1 MSVVAWSP
9 LDKVQAAFSPK
20 AALRR
25 GTALVA
31 AGKTRKAFRLLA
43 RAARSGCAEAEYRVG
58 LCYVEG
64 TGVPA
69 SLAEGVRWLERA
81 ADRGHVAAQLLM
93 AGICLHGSPARSA
106 GAPGGGADLVG
117 TADQGGPDYV
127 AAIRWA
133 RRAAEHGCA
142 EAQALLGFML
152 TTGSEHLRNPDEAGR
167 WHARSA
173 TAGSPQADLDHAI
186 ALAHWGGDEAL
197 QHEVVMHLRKAAEAE
212 LPAALY
218 LLGVASQHGFGVAPD
233 QTEAAAY
240 YRRAAERGHRAA
252 QLQWGLA
259 LARGA
264 GVPEN
269 ASEGQTWLRRAALGG
284 DPQAAA
290 ALGDLYACDGGLPA
304 NELAAHERRRAAEAG
319 QMDGH
324 PISPAATA
332 DRPGNADELAARRV
346 EGIDRSSTEEA
357 VDPQPASCPCGSGL
371 RSDRCCDLDAGYPVR
386 ADVRGQLEPLLRRA
400 REAFATGDVTA
411 AESLCIHV
419 LNVDPRVPD
428 ALWMLCQ
435 IRGRADNQRA
445 ARSLLRR
452 LVAIDPNHLDATL
465 ELASLLFQRGD
476 MASAEPLARN
486 AVRLAPTHPRSHKLM
501 AMVLT
506 EGGRPRPGEYHYRR
520 AIELSG
526 TADPILQANLAWNLK
541 CQGKIGE
548 ARRLYEESVKAAP
561 DVFQTWLG
569 WGRLEEAER
578 DFAAARL
585 RLEQA
590 ARIRPNDPALR
601 LERAVLRS
609 REGDDLAA
617 LAELEPPDARRDRD
631 GACAAETLNSYAL
644 LEKGR
649 ILDRLQRYDE
659 AFACFA
665 EAKRR
670 EREASGIDYYDRQAQ
685 EAAKRLRQFFV
696 GGRVR
701 LFPAAPAVAN
711 GAQPIFILGFPRSG
725 TTLVEQA
732 LSNHPRI
739 SAGDELPFINE
750 FSEIIPRLLGSPLS
764 YPEALS
770 ELWVGDSRHGL
781 GLLRDV
787 YLRKAD
793 ARGVVEPGSAWFT
806 DKMPLNEMHLGLIT
820 VIFPCSPLIHV
831 LRHPLDVILSA
842 FSHHLTHGYFCALAL
857 ETVARHYVLVMEL
870 VEHYRTEMALRYLT
884 VRYEDMVEDIAGSV
898 RRMLDFIGEP
908 FDLRCVSFHRNG
920 RLPQTP
926 SYAQVAEPL
935 YDRSKF
941 RYRHYLKHLEPVIPI
956 VAPII
961 SRLGYSLD

>member
-1 MSVVAWSP
+1 MSVATWSP

-25 GTALVA
+25 GAALVA
-31 AGKTRKAFRLLA
+31 AGQTREAFRLFA
-43 RAARSGCAEAEYRVG
+43 RAARSGCADAAYRVG

-69 SLAEGVRWLERA
+69 SLAVGVRWLERA

-93 AGICLHGSPARSA
+93 AGICLHGSPGRSA
-106 GAPGGGADLVG
+106 DALVGGADLFG
-117 TADQGGPDYV
+117 TADQAGPDYV
-127 AAIRWA
+127 AAVRWA

-152 TTGSEHLRNPDEAGR
+152 TAGAEHVRNPDEAGR
-167 WHARSA
+167 GCAHSAAGCQQGDLGHAV
-173 TAGSPQADLDHAI
+173 T
-186 ALAHWGGDEAL
+186 LAHWGGDEAL
-197 QHEVVMHLRKAAEAE
+197 QHEVVMHLRRAAEAE

-240 YRRAAERGHRAA
+240 YRAAAERGHLAA

-259 LARGA
+259 LVRGA
-264 GVPEN
+264 GLPEN
-269 ASEGQTWLRRAALGG
+269 AREGQTWLRRAAL
-284 DPQAAA
+284 
-290 ALGDLYACDGGLPA
+290 
-304 NELAAHERRRAAEAG
+304 AG
-319 QMDGH
+319 HMDGR
-324 PISPAATA
+324 PIPASATA
-332 DRPGNADELAARRV
+332 DQPGSADELSARQAEEV
-346 EGIDRSSTEEA
+346 DRSSMEGA
-357 VDPQPASCPCGSGL
+357 VDAQPASCPCGSGL
-371 RSDRCCDLDAGYPVR
+371 RSDRCCDLDTGYPAR

-400 REAFATGDVTA
+400 CEAFANGDMTA
-411 AESLCIHV
+411 AENLCIHV
-419 LNVDPRVPD
+419 LNAAPREPD

-445 ARSLLRR
+445 TMSLLRR

-465 ELASLLFQRGD
+465 ELASLLFQRGN

-486 AVRLAPTHPRSHKLM
+486 AVRLAPIHPRSHKLM

-506 EGGRPRPGEYHYRR
+506 EDGRPRPGEHHYRR
-520 AIELSG
+520 AIELSR

-541 CQGKIGE
+541 CQGKVGE

-569 WGRLEEAER
+569 WARLEEAER

-585 RLEQA
+585 HLEQA

-601 LERAVLRS
+601 LERAILRA

-617 LAELEPPDARRDRD
+617 LAELEPPDSRRDRD
-631 GACAAETLNSYAL
+631 GACPKETLNSYAL

-649 ILDRLQRYDE
+649 ILDRLERYDE
-659 AFACFA
+659 AFACFD

-670 EREASGIDYYDRQAQ
+670 EREASGINYYDRQAQ
-685 EAAKRLRQFFV
+685 EAAKRLREFFV

-701 LFPAAPAVAN
+701 LFPSVPAVAN
-711 GAQPIFILGFPRSG
+711 SAQPIFILGFPRSG

-750 FSEIIPRLLGSPLS
+750 FSETVPRLLGSPLS

-770 ELWVGDSRHGL
+770 ELWMGDSRHGL
-781 GLLRDV
+781 ELLRDV

-793 ARGVVEPGSAWFT
+793 ARGVVEPGTGWFT

-820 VIFPCSPLIHV
+820 LIFPRSPLIHV

-857 ETVARHYVLVMEL
+857 ETIARHYVLVMEL

-908 FDLRCVSFHRNG
+908 FDLRCVSFHQNG

-935 YDRSKF
+935 YERSKF
-941 RYRHYLKHLEPVIPI
+941 RYRHYLKHLDPVIPI

>member
-1 MSVVAWSP
+1 MSVVTWSP

-25 GTALVA
+25 GAALVA
-31 AGKTRKAFRLLA
+31 AGETREGFRLFA
-43 RAARSGCAEAEYRVG
+43 RAARSGCADAEYRVG

-93 AGICLHGSPARSA
+93 AGICLHGPAGRSA
-106 GAPGGGADLVG
+106 GAPGGGADLFG
-117 TADQGGPDYV
+117 TADQAEPDYV

-133 RRAAEHGCA
+133 RRAAEHGCT

-152 TTGSEHLRNPDEAGR
+152 TTGPEHVRNPDEAGR
-167 WHARSA
+167 WCARSA
-173 TAGSPQADLDHAI
+173 AAECPQGDLGDAVT
-186 ALAHWGGDEAL
+186 LAHWGGDEAL
-197 QHEVVMHLRKAAEAE
+197 QHEVVMHLRRAAEAE

-218 LLGVASQHGFGVAPD
+218 LLGVASQHGFGMAPD

-252 QLQWGLA
+252 RLQWGLA
-259 LARGA
+259 LLRGA

-269 ASEGQTWLRRAALGG
+269 ASEGQTWLRRAALAG

-290 ALGDLYACDGGLPA
+290 ALGDLYAGGLDA
-304 NELAAHERRRAAEAG
+304 
-319 QMDGH
+319 
-324 PISPAATA
+324 
-332 DRPGNADELAARRV
+332 
-346 EGIDRSSTEEA
+346 
-357 VDPQPASCPCGSGL
+357 QPASCGCGSGL
-371 RSDRCCDLDAGYPVR
+371 RSDRCCDLDAGYQAR
-386 ADVRGQLEPLLRRA
+386 ADVSGQLETLLRRA
-400 REAFATGDVTA
+400 REAFANGDMTA
-411 AESLCIHV
+411 ADSLCIHV
-419 LNVDPRVPD
+419 LNVAPCVPD

-445 ARSLLRR
+445 TMSLLRR

-476 MASAEPLARN
+476 MVSAEPLARN
-486 AVRLAPTHPRSHKLM
+486 AVRLAPTHPRSQKLM

-617 LAELEPPDARRDRD
+617 LAELEPSDSRRDRD
-631 GACAAETLNSYAL
+631 GACATGTLNSYAL

-649 ILDRLQRYDE
+649 ILDRLERYDE
-659 AFACFA
+659 AFACFD

-670 EREASGIDYYDRQAQ
+670 EREASGINYYDRQAQ
-685 EAAKRLRQFFV
+685 EAARRLREFFV

-701 LFPAAPAVAN
+701 LFPSVPAAAN

-750 FSEIIPRLLGSPLS
+750 FSETIPRLLGSALS

-770 ELWVGDSRHGL
+770 ELWMGDSRHGL
-781 GLLRDV
+781 ELLRDV
-787 YLRKAD
+787 YLQKAN
-793 ARGVVEPGSAWFT
+793 ATGVVEPSSAWFT
-806 DKMPLNEMHLGLIT
+806 DKMPLNEMHLGLISL
-820 VIFPCSPLIHV
+820 IFPCSPLIHV

-857 ETVARHYVLVMEL
+857 ETIARHYVLVMEL

-884 VRYEDMVEDIAGSV
+884 VRYEDMVEDMTGSV

-941 RYRHYLKHLEPVIPI
+941 RYRHYLKHLDPVIPI

-961 SRLGYSLD
+961 GRLGYPLD